1 MAFPTYSAIF
11 SNAQAPP
18 LHHLPSLQ
26 PIAPPFKFDD
36 LDILTEII
44 KTQPA
49 AVLPRSTVPPQDL
62 KQIINELKIHSWA
75 SRTDTP
81 HRATTSGRAPI
92 CKRHQKIKKSKKG
105 RGTRSKKSKKRGA
118 PRLLI
123 KFPLKKLPSIYPG
136 SFVH

>member
-1 MAFPTYSAIF
+1 MAIPTYSAIY

-26 PIAPPFKFDD
+26 PIAPLDD
-36 LDILTEII
+36 LDILMEII

-49 AVLPRSTVPPQDL
+49 AVLPRMTVPPQDL
-62 KQIINELKIHSWA
+62 KKIINELKNHFWA

-81 HRATTSGRAPI
+81 RRATTSGRAPI
-92 CKRHQKIKKSKKG
+92 CKRHQKTKKRKKG
-105 RGTRSKKSKKRGA
+105 RGTRTKKRAA
-118 PRLLI
+118 PILLI
-123 KFPLKKLPSIYPG
+123 KIPLKKLPSIYPG